1 MDNILSWKH
10 HIDLL
15 NKKLCM
21 ACYIIRN
28 VKAYMSALSLKMIY
42 HTFFH
47 SAMRNGIIFWGNL
60 SHSSTIFRLQ
70 KKKRQLELWKDVGT
84 VSCRNLFKKLQIL
97 SLTSQCILSLLMF
110 VVQNKN
116 LFSRSTENNN
126 IDTRQRN
133 NLYLLQANLTIY
145 QRGAY
150 YSGIKIINNFPLD
163 IKNVTYNQK
172 GLKLLWIKFIHLFI
186 LYNVRV
192 P

>member
-1 MDNILSWKH
+1 MEGCEN
-10 HIDLL
+10 
-15 NKKLCM
+15 
-21 ACYIIRN
+21 R
-28 VKAYMSALSLKMIY
+28 
-42 HTFFH
+42 
-47 SAMRNGIIFWGNL
+47 
-60 SHSSTIFRLQ
+60 
-70 KKKRQLELWKDVGT
+70 